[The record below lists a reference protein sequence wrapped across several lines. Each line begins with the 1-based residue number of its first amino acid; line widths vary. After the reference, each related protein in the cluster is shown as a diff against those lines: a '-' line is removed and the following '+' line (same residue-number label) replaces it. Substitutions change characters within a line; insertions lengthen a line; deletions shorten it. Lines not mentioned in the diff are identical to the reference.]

1 MTAIL
6 SIIVILFVISSVFM
20 FVSVVRWHRTVR
32 FYEIKAHVTA
42 NELRK
47 IIEKRKV

>member
-6 SIIVILFVISSVFM
+6 SIIVILFAISSVFM
-20 FVSVVRWHRTVR
+20 FVSIVRWHRAVR
-32 FYEIKAHVTA
+32 VYEIKAHIAA

-47 IIEKRKV
+47 IIEKRRG